1 MVYQLKNIQKN
12 AMVIAK
18 ELERILDSSNLQEV
32 RKFVGHVVSIVIG

>member
-32 RKFVGHVVSIVIG
+32 IKIVGHIMSIIIG